1 MNKFLRSVLALI
13 ISCMFF
19 TACKKQAP
27 QLPSNKGVEI
37 DNVNASLIKI
47 NQRLATKEDLKLV
60 QFTKNKGSFKKN
72 EIGFWYEI
80 YNSGNGPLLR
90 DSSSCKLF
98 GKLML
103 LNGKT
108 VEEDTKQLV
117 IGKKEVIAGLEEGLK
132 LMRKG
137 DSATFIIP
145 WYLGYGM
152 IGRKPQV
159 PPYTSIIYKIKIL
172 D

>member
-1 MNKFLRSVLALI
+1 MNKFLSTILALI

-47 NQRLATKEDLKLV
+47 NQRLAAKEDLKLE
-60 QFTKNKGSFKKN
+60 QFTKTKGAFKKN
-72 EIGFWYEI
+72 ETGFWYII
-80 YNSGNGPLLR
+80 YKSGNGPLLR
-90 DSSSCKLF
+90 DSVSCKLS
-98 GKLML
+98 GQLML

-145 WYLGYGM
+145 WYLGYGL
-152 IGRKPQV
+152 IGRKPLV
-159 PPYTSIIYKIKIL
+159 PPYTSIIYKIKVL
-172 D
+172 N

>member
-1 MNKFLRSVLALI
+1 MNKFLISILALI

-19 TACKKQAP
+19 TACKRQAP

-37 DNVNASLIKI
+37 DNMNASLIKI
-47 NQRLATKEDLKLV
+47 NQRLALKEDQKLV

-72 EIGFWYEI
+72 EIGFWYNI

-90 DSSSCKLF
+90 DSSICKF
-98 GKLML
+98 SAKLIL
-103 LNGKT
+103 LNGKN
-108 VEEDTKQLV
+108 VEENIIQLV
-117 IGKKEVIAGLEEGLK
+117 IGKKEVVAGLEEGLK
-132 LMRKG
+132 LMHKG

-152 IGRKPQV
+152 IGRKPLV
-159 PPYTSIIYKIKIL
+159 PPYTSIIYKIKL
-172 D
+172 LN

>member
-1 MNKFLRSVLALI
+1 MNKFLSSILALI

-37 DNVNASLIKI
+37 DNMNASLIKI
-47 NQRLATKEDLKLV
+47 NQRLALKEDQKLV

-72 EIGFWYEI
+72 EIGFWYNI

-90 DSSSCKLF
+90 DSSICKF
-98 GKLML
+98 SAKLIL
-103 LNGKT
+103 LNGKN
-108 VEEDTKQLV
+108 VEENIIQLV
-117 IGKKEVIAGLEEGLK
+117 IGKKEVVAGLEEGLK
-132 LMRKG
+132 LMHKG

-152 IGRKPQV
+152 IGRKPLV
-159 PPYTSIIYKIKIL
+159 PPYTSIIYKIKL
-172 D
+172 LN